1 MLAYVACLHCCS
13 VFTGTLILNLSWI
26 KMDTKTEM
34 LIPRFCRT
42 PGELHLGHSIFA
54 PIPNPRGWHCPSIV
68 LNVMSEWTHAP
79 PKRPCSIKAK
89 APHCAS
95 LWRFVKC
102 DFEFSNGCQCQE
114 KHFML
119 CACECP
125 QLTFEG
131 CGSPSQWWCK
141 SPSCPRSFSARGCT
155 GLA

>member
-1 MLAYVACLHCCS
+1 MLL
-13 VFTGTLILNLSWI
+13 
-26 KMDTKTEM
+26 
-34 LIPRFCRT
+34 PRFCRT
-42 PGELHLGHSIFA
+42 PGELHLGHYLCAHPQPQGVALPF
-54 PIPNPRGWHCPSIV
+54 CL
-68 LNVMSEWTHAP
+68 LNVMSEWTPAP

-95 LWRFVKC
+95 LSRFVKC

-131 CGSPSQWWCK
+131 LWV
-141 SPSCPRSFSARGCT
+141 T
-155 GLA
+155 ITVVV